1 MAILYA
7 YSRFMPHLLMILVQI
22 GYSFL
27 YFLAEAAFNHGM
39 NPHVFVTYRYIVG
52 SLVMFP
58 LAYFLERKV
67 RPKLTFVLFLEIF
80 VLSLVGASL
89 TVNMYFASLKYT
101 SPTFI
106 TSMTNTVPSM
116 TFIVAVVLRLEMV
129 HLRNPRGIAK
139 IVGTLLSLAGVLTIT
154 LYKGPEVQSLQGAPV
169 HIKSNAGQQN
179 WVKGSVLLVASSIT
193 WSFWF
198 IMQAYTLKRYPAQL
212 SLTAWINGFAA
223 AQSAVFT
230 VFMHHKPA
238 AWSIGSSIEFWSII
252 YAGVISCGLTI
263 SIQLWCT
270 EHKGPVF
277 VTMFSPLG
285 TVMVAILAYF
295 LFGEELHAGS
305 ILGGAVVIIGLYMLL
320 WGKEKD
326 GDQNKSQKQSL
337 STNDEEKLSRLEVES
352 SAGRDI
358 MKPETEK

>member
-106 TSMTNTVPSM
+106 TSMTNTVPFHDFYSCSC
-116 TFIVAVVLRLEMV
+116 TQ
-129 HLRNPRGIAK
+129 
-139 IVGTLLSLAGVLTIT
+139 VGD
-154 LYKGPEVQSLQGAPV
+154 GPEVQSLQGAPV

-337 STNDEEKLSRLEVES
+337 STNDEEKLSHLEVES

>member
-7 YSRFMPHLLMILVQI
+7 YSRFIPHLLMILVQI

-27 YFLAEAAFNHGM
+27 YFLAEAAFSHGM
-39 NPHVFVTYRYIVG
+39 SPHVFVTYRYIVG
-52 SLVMFP
+52 GLVMFP

-67 RPKLTFVLFLEIF
+67 RPKLTLVLFLEIF
-80 VLSLVGASL
+80 VLSLLGASL
-89 TVNMYFASLKYT
+89 TVNIYFASLRYT
-101 SPTFI
+101 SPTYI

-116 TFIVAVVLRLEMV
+116 TFIIAIMLRLEIV
-129 HLRNPRGIAK
+129 NLRNPRGIAK

-169 HIKSNAGQQN
+169 HIKSNASQQN
-179 WVKGSVLLVASSIT
+179 WVKGSILLVVSCIT
-193 WSFWF
+193 WSLWF

-212 SLTAWINGFAA
+212 SLSAWINGFAA

-230 VFMHHKPA
+230 VFMQHKPA
-238 AWSIGSSIEFWSII
+238 AWSIGSSIVFWSII
-252 YAGVISCGLTI
+252 YAGVISCGLTV

-270 EHKGPVF
+270 EQKGPVF
-277 VTMFSPLG
+277 VTMFSPLA

-326 GDQNKSQKQSL
+326 GDRNKSQKQSL
-337 STNDEEKLSRLEVES
+337 STNDKEKLSHLAVES
-352 SAGRDI
+352 SAGRDN
-358 MKPETEK
+358 ETGLEK